1 MSQVFVEEGTD
12 GILLID
18 ASNAFNQMNRSA
30 ALHNMQIMCKE
41 MALYVIN
48 TYRSPSRLFTCGG
61 GEILSREGTTQGDPL
76 AMPWYALNTSIMIQN
91 LRDHCP
97 LVKQVWLADDSAGG
111 GSIVQLYNW
120 YRQLSKEGQKFGY
133 LVNGTKSWLIV
144 KSRELEEEAKR
155 VFGEEV
161 NITTEGQRHLG
172 AVIASQEYKDQYCEE
187 KVRAWKEEI
196 ERLSEIAKSQP
207 HAAYIAFTKGYKSK
221 FTYFMRT
228 IESFEVYVDPI
239 QEVIED
245 LLLPTLLGQSEPL
258 PNEVRRLA
266 TLATGQ
272 GGLGIPDLKS
282 EAPQQFAASRL
293 IITAH
298 VDSITSQ
305 SSIMVPGE
313 RSTEELKRH
322 QQLLKRASAKEKMD
336 SIDSSLS
343 PGLLR
348 LVNQSRDKGA
358 SSWLNAMP
366 LADKG
371 LALNKQEFRDSLRLR
386 YDLPLVDFPSHCICG
401 DKFTVSHALPCK
413 KGGFVAQRH
422 DGVRNLLTTFIDKI
436 CNNVEIEPRLK
447 PLDNERF
454 HLRSAVTSS
463 EARSQRAVID
473 GMASERLP
481 VTSGVPQGSIVGP
494 LIFVIFINNLPDVV
508 HEQTNTPLYADDTKL
523 HRTIV
528 SVKDCDILQQDLA
541 NLNTW
546 SYVSNM
552 KFNAS
557 KCKVLT
563 VTRKKSPVTHEYHLG
578 NTYMKRVLEE
588 KDLGVIISSNLS
600 WDSHVYAH
608 STQG

>member
-1 MSQVFVEEGTD
+1 
-12 GILLID
+12 
-18 ASNAFNQMNRSA
+18 
-30 ALHNMQIMCKE
+30 
-41 MALYVIN
+41 
-48 TYRSPSRLFTCGG
+48 
-61 GEILSREGTTQGDPL
+61 
-76 AMPWYALNTSIMIQN
+76 MIQN

-111 GSIVQLYNW
+111 GSIVHLYNW
-120 YRQLSKEGQKFGY
+120 YRQLSKEAQKFGY

-144 KSRELEEEAKR
+144 KSRELAEEAKR
-155 VFGEEV
+155 MFGEEV

-228 IESFEVYVDPI
+228 IESFEDYVDPI

-245 LLLPTLLGQSEPL
+245 LLLPTLFGQSEPL
-258 PNEVRRLA
+258 PNEVRRFA

-293 IITAH
+293 ITTAH

-322 QQLLKRASAKEKMD
+322 QQSLKRASTKEKMD

-386 YDLPLVDFPSHCICG
+386 YDLPLVDLPSHCICG
-401 DKFTVSHALPCK
+401 DKFTVSHALSGK

-422 DGVRNLLTTFIDKI
+422 DGVRNLLTTFIDKAVGFWARGVTAFFDVRVTHVNSK
-436 CNNVEIEPRLK
+436 CYQSKPTSEVFKEQEEEKKRKYQQRVLDVEMGSFTPLVFGTNGGMGNECQRFLKHLADKIAQKDTEPYHVVITWLRTQISFEL
-447 PLDNERF
+447 
-454 HLRSAVTSS
+454 LRSVHACV
-463 EARSQRAVID
+463 RGLLRRFV
-473 GMASERLP
+473 AS
-481 VTSGVPQGSIVGP
+481 
-494 LIFVIFINNLPDVV
+494 
-508 HEQTNTPLYADDTKL
+508 
-523 HRTIV
+523 
-528 SVKDCDILQQDLA
+528 
-541 NLNTW
+541 
-546 SYVSNM
+546 
-552 KFNAS
+552 
-557 KCKVLT
+557 
-563 VTRKKSPVTHEYHLG
+563 
-578 NTYMKRVLEE
+578 
-588 KDLGVIISSNLS
+588 
-600 WDSHVYAH
+600 
-608 STQG
+608 